1 MSVGI
6 LTGIDTFL
14 RIPGG
19 GKMKPKSFTV
29 NKSIVSALAI
39 NIVVMVLLLLLFV
52 PHFESGVDIWM
63 QSFVYGISGTHT
75 SHLIFSNIVLGE
87 LLSVLSGLLPM
98 IPWYIVFHYGMVF
111 LSLTLIDF
119 CVLKRNKNGTGWLLA
134 VIISVFFGYE
144 CYVQPHYMKTSAV
157 LCAAAFYYLF
167 GKADESEKVRW
178 RQGLITVLLFASG
191 SLVNFGMSVIIAGI
205 VAAGFFLLQIV
216 GGNGICSLKKIWLPL
231 TVMFVLAMGLRTTD
245 VLMYNSNTMW
255 REIGTMRSDLEKI
268 WSYGIPEYD
277 EEIWE
282 NPTVSAQDYALL
294 KSGTFVPDAL
304 DMQET
309 VREMA
314 FWYRD
319 SSPENF
325 LKFFRTMP
333 LKAFQL
339 GMFYCWLSLLLFLT
353 FAERGRR
360 GAALAIEIVLL
371 ILTYLPLYFLE
382 MHGYHWVNTAVF
394 MGLSTVNLL
403 PLADLDE
410 SECKYAGVYLALLG
424 LVLYTYFSDGLP
436 TTKTEKKEI
445 TECVAALKKDKAGF
459 YSVDIVEMMRL
470 GSVFDSDYK
479 IFSEIDNLYFANGIY
494 QMVPITVQKETG
506 KNIDRRYRES
516 PYYFILAGGTNE
528 NDFIREFGDAYLSWP
543 EEHFYL
549 QNAAG
554 LKVTQMHS
562 VY

>member
-1 MSVGI
+1 MVFFRKRNLRVNEKKLIQNASVGES
-6 LTGIDTFL
+6 FL
-14 RIPGG
+14 
-19 GKMKPKSFTV
+19 
-29 NKSIVSALAI
+29 I
-39 NIVVMVLLLLLFV
+39 NVVIMALLLLLFV
-52 PHFESGVDIWM
+52 PHFESGVDVWM
-63 QSFVYGISGTHT
+63 QSFAYGISGAHT
-75 SHLIFSNIVLGE
+75 SHLIFSNIILGE
-87 LLSVLSGLLPM
+87 ILSFLSEFFPAV
-98 IPWYIVFHYGMVF
+98 PWYIVFHYIAVF
-111 LSLTLIDF
+111 LSLTLIDH
-119 CVLKRNKNGTGWLLA
+119 CILKRNKNGTGRLLA
-134 VIISVFFGYE
+134 VLITVFFGYE
-144 CYVQPHYMKTSAV
+144 CYVQPHYMKTAAV
-157 LCAAAFYYLF
+157 LYAAALFYLF
-167 GKADESEKVRW
+167 CVTQQDEKTSR
-178 RQGLITVLLFASG
+178 RQGLIFVLMCAVG
-191 SLVNFGMSVIIAGI
+191 SLVSFGMSVITAAII
-205 VAAGFFLLQIV
+205 TAGFFLLQIAE
-216 GGNGICSLKKIWLPL
+216 GKGIRSLKKMWLPFAL
-231 TVMFVLAMGLRTTD
+231 AFVLSLGLHIAD
-245 VLMYNSNTMW
+245 VLMYQNNTLW
-255 REIGTMRSDLEKI
+255 REIGTMRSGLEKI

-282 NPTVSAQDYALL
+282 NSTVSAQDYALL
-294 KSGTFVPDAL
+294 KSGTFVPDAF

-309 VREMA
+309 VRKMVLQ
-314 FWYRD
+314 YKD
-319 SSPENF
+319 SSPVNF

-353 FAERGRR
+353 FAERRR
-360 GAALAIEIVLL
+360 RRAAFAIEIVLV

-394 MGLSTVNLL
+394 IGLSTVNLL

-410 SECKYAGVYLALLG
+410 SECRYAGVYLALLG

-494 QMVPITVQKETG
+494 QMVPITVQKEIG

-528 NDFIREFGDAYLSWP
+528 NDFIREFQETYLPGS
-543 EEHFYL
+543 EEHLFL
-549 QNAAG
+549 ENAAG
-554 LKVTQMHS
+554 LKVIQMYP